1 MIGKRLVFAA
11 VATLFLTG
19 AAAAA
24 PPKAKIPP
32 PPPPQEPNF
41 IEALFGGIG
50 QALSPESWQG
60 MQGMQDPGG
69 PLYPEM
75 VPRSRIVPWEF
86 RRQTVMYQTSEKPGT
101 VIIDSRQHFLYLVLG
116 NGQAIRYGVGVG
128 RTGFGWRGTVRVG
141 AKQEWPGW
149 TPPPQMIAREL
160 KRGHKLP
167 AYMAGGPGNPLGA
180 RAMYLHNGSG
190 DTGFRIHGTNEPWT
204 IGLNV
209 SSGCIRLIDNDVID
223 LYQRVSVGAKVMV
236 I

>member
-11 VATLFLTG
+11 IATLFLAG

-24 PPKAKIPP
+24 PPKAKVAPP
-32 PPPPQEPNF
+32 PPPPGPNF

-50 QALSPESWQG
+50 QAFSPDYNAGQG
-60 MQGMQDPGG
+60 TQDQGG

-75 VPRSRIVPWEF
+75 VSRSRMVPWEF
-86 RRQTVMYQTSEKPGT
+86 RRQTVIYSTNEKPGT
-101 VIIDSRQHFLYLVLG
+101 IIIDSPRHFLYLVLG

-128 RTGFGWRGTVRVG
+128 REGMGWHGTVRVG
-141 AKQEWPGW
+141 AKAEWPGW
-149 TPPPQMIAREL
+149 TPPPQMIVREA

-167 AYMAGGPGNPLGA
+167 AFMPGGEGNPLGA

-190 DTGFRIHGTNEPWT
+190 DTGYRIHGTNEPWT

-209 SSGCIRLIDNDVID
+209 SSGCIRLNNDDVVD
-223 LYQRVSVGAKVMV
+223 LFQRVSVGAKVLV
-236 I
+236 L